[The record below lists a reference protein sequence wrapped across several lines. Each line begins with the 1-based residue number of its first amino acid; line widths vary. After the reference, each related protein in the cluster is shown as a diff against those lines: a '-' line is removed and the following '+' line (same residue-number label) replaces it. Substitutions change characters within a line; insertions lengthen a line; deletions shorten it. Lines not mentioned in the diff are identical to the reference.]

1 MPSTVGGGA
10 EAGVDRIMVA
20 VAIGTALVFAFG
32 VLLGFLVTI
41 SMASKREDRL
51 GTLTRQP
58 PDAAA
63 RGARRLYGLGLR
75 DITPRDSRD
84 ARR

>member
-1 MPSTVGGGA
+1 M
-10 EAGVDRIMVA
+10 DRIMVA
-20 VAIGTALVFAFG
+20 VVIGIALVFAAG
-32 VLLGFLVTI
+32 VILGFLVTI
-41 SMASKREDRL
+41 SMASRREDRL

-75 DITPRDSRD
+75 DITARDTRD